1 MKMNHYI
8 DAGGNMKKALA
19 KNAKADAK
27 NIFHDRKFAK
37 EPIIL
42 VNYHPVTQEEVGQLQ
57 VF

>member
-1 MKMNHYI
+1 LTPEGI
-8 DAGGNMKKALA
+8 RKKALA

-27 NIFHDRKFAK
+27 NIFHVRKFAK